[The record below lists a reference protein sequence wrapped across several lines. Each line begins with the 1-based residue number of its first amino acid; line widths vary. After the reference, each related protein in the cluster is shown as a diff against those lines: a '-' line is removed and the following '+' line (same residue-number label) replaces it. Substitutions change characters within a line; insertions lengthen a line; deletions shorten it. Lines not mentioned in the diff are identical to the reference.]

1 MTDPESPLTG
11 TESPRPR
18 RRFHGWRV
26 VLVGSL
32 MLVVTGSCGNYVGWP
47 GVAAAVIGAPSLF
60 DSATPFGFW
69 YLAMTLLLQALLL
82 PFVGRAVDR
91 WGPRRMV
98 MLSMIVVAIGMI
110 LFLVTFVPG
119 VFFVVAAVL
128 SIGSVMGSQLPM
140 TVAVSHW
147 YVRRRCRALAF
158 MALPSLVGI
167 LATAGFGIGSA
178 YTRTYSFEMSVVI
191 AAAIWLLL
199 AWPVSRLFADRP
211 EDRSQH
217 PDGRDL
223 GGSADATSLLPE
235 YGWQEALKNRA
246 FWLLV
251 VGSCGAVIAS
261 SWWSVLPALPENYGF
276 TFRETAW
283 LSFLRW
289 LQVPL
294 TLVGGF
300 LGDRLPIHRVMFG
313 FAAVAAAGVL
323 ASAFATSLSALAICG
338 AVVAIGT
345 GGLTVLPLATSAE
358 YFGRRNLG
366 AVLGTYLCI
375 TSLFRIPT
383 SFLAILAAHAANNMP
398 LIYVTVGLLGTLGAL
413 GYLFMGNPRPA
424 PSQLE
429 QESNRSL

>member
-1 MTDPESPLTG
+1 MTDPESPLAG
-11 TESPRPR
+11 AESPRPR

-32 MLVVTGSCGNYVGWP
+32 MLVVAGSYGNDVGWP
-47 GVAAAVIGAPSLF
+47 GVAAAVIGTPSII
-60 DSATPFGFW
+60 DAGRSFGLS
-69 YLAMTLLLQALLL
+69 YLALTLVLQALLL
-82 PFVGRAVDR
+82 PFAGTAVDR
-91 WGPRRMV
+91 WGSRRMV
-98 MLSMIVVAIGMI
+98 MLSMIVLAVGMI
-110 LFLVTFVPG
+110 LYLATVVPG

-128 SIGSVMGSQLPM
+128 SIGSVMGSKLPM

-158 MALPSLVGI
+158 MVLPSLVGI
-167 LATAGFGIGSA
+167 LATSAFGIGST

-211 EDRSQH
+211 EDRGQH
-217 PDGRDL
+217 PDGMDL

-235 YGWQEALKNRA
+235 YGWQEALRNRA

-276 TFRETAW
+276 TIREIAW
-283 LSFLRW
+283 LSFLKW

-294 TLVGGF
+294 TLVGGL

-323 ASAFATSLSALAICG
+323 ASAFATSLPALAMCG
-338 AVVAIGT
+338 AVVAIGA
-345 GGLTVLPLATSAE
+345 GGLTVLPLAASAE

-366 AVLGTYLCI
+366 TVLGTYLCI
-375 TSLFRIPT
+375 TNLVRTPT
-383 SFLAILAAHAANNMP
+383 SFLVILAVTAANNMP
-398 LIYVTVGLLGTLGAL
+398 LIYVTVGLLSTLGAL
-413 GYLFMGNPRPA
+413 AYLFMGNPRPA

-429 QESNRSL
+429 QERNG